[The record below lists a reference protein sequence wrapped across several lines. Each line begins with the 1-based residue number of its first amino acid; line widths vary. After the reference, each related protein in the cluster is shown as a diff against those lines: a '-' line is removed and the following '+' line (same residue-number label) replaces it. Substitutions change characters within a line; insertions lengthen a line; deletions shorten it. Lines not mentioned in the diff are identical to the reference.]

1 MKSVLVITPSATQL
15 LPTQGLL
22 IAERLRQAG
31 VQTCVLGKA
40 KSRWGRLLE
49 IPFRSCMLAR
59 RYDAVLVNV
68 YGEWAFV
75 YESLAILY
83 ARLWKKRIVVLIR
96 SGLMPE
102 FVRRRPRWARLVL
115 SQANLVLVPHGFLQ
129 EKLSGLGL
137 RIDGV
142 IPNFIDLKRYK
153 FRQRSVLAPRF
164 LHLRG
169 MYPYYNPQMAIRAF
183 SLVQN
188 KYPDATLTM
197 AGPEGEE
204 SALCRTLVQD
214 LNLRNVHFLG
224 QVPKEQIPILA
235 DRHDIH
241 LHTNRVENMPVTII
255 EMWACGLPVV
265 GTEVGGMPYLVHNRI
280 DGILIKSEDY
290 QGMASACLE
299 LLSNSELAGTLSRN
313 GRARAEKLT
322 WENIKPLWENALL
335 LDGKAIR
342 GNLSS

>member
-153 FRQRSVLAPRF
+153 FRQRSGLAPRF

-183 SLVQN
+183 SLIQS
-188 KYPDATLTM
+188 KYPDALQDRRERNQPSAEPLFKILTFVM
-197 AGPEGEE
+197 
-204 SALCRTLVQD
+204 ST
-214 LNLRNVHFLG
+214 FLG
-224 QVPKEQIPILA
+224 KSLKSRFQYWQ
-235 DRHDIH
+235 
-241 LHTNRVENMPVTII
+241 T
-255 EMWACGLPVV
+255 
-265 GTEVGGMPYLVHNRI
+265 GMIFIYTQTAW
-280 DGILIKSEDY
+280 KT
-290 QGMASACLE
+290 CL
-299 LLSNSELAGTLSRN
+299 LQL
-313 GRARAEKLT
+313 
-322 WENIKPLWENALL
+322 
-335 LDGKAIR
+335 
-342 GNLSS
+342 